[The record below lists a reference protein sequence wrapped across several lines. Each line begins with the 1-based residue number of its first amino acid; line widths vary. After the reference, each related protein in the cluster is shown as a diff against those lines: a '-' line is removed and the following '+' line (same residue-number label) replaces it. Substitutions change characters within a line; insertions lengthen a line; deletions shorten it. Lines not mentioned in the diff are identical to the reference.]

1 MQNIIIGKRS
11 NLTFNLKQQI
21 KINKIFSSNDILSNK
36 FFNYLKNANEP
47 INIIFNSFFP
57 LFLMNNFNPK
67 TFIEK
72 SHLVPLVFIDN
83 IKKGIKKNKKLKI
96 NKIILS
102 SSASIYQLD
111 DYSDTTSD
119 RSYYASIKQ
128 LNEKTFTNFCKNFKI
143 DLIIARIF
151 NIYGGKDQFSIIA
164 KLINSYKKKSKVFIN
179 NRGNSVRDYI
189 NVKDVVLIYKKLLI
203 SKINGKID
211 VGSGIAYSLKELIK
225 FIGREKLNLEYD
237 KVSQNLISD
246 VSIANTTL
254 LKKLNINLKYDILSF
269 FENELNIKGKK
280 VLNHYGRSRQNT
292 ILLSPPSISSLEK
305 NSVQNAMQSN
315 WIAPVGPDI
324 NRFEKYLSQKMNNYG
339 SVALNSGTS
348 ALHLALKLLNIKQN
362 DYIIC
367 QSFTFAGSVFPIIY
381 EKAIPVFVDSDPF
394 SWNIDPILLEKTI
407 LDLKK
412 KRIKPKAIIVVDLYG
427 MPANYIEL
435 NKISKKYSIPLIEDA
450 AEALGSTFNNKSCGT
465 FGKFGVLSFNGNKI
479 ITTGGGGALISK
491 NNSYI
496 NKAKFLSQQSR
507 EKKIYY
513 EHKHIGYNYRLS
525 NVSASIG
532 FGQIQKL
539 ENFVNK
545 RRSNFE
551 IYKNF
556 LQEYDFIDYQKEFH
570 EKNYKSYSNR
580 WLSTFNFNIKN
591 SNKFINS
598 LIKSM
603 AKNNI
608 EVRPLWKPMHLQP
621 IFKKLKVYS
630 NGVSANLFKSG
641 ICLPSG
647 NYLSNNDLD
656 KILSIL
662 KKCIKKI

>member
-11 NLTFNLKQQI
+11 NLTSNLKQQI

-36 FFNYLKNANEP
+36 FFNYLIKTNEP

-57 LFLMNNFNPK
+57 LYLMNNFNAK

-83 IKKGIKKNKKLKI
+83 VKKGIIKNKNMQI

-111 DYSDTTSD
+111 DDSDIVSD
-119 RSYYASIKQ
+119 RSYYASIKE
-128 LNEKTFTNFCKNFKI
+128 LNEKTFSNFCKNYKI

-151 NIYGGKDQFSIIA
+151 NVFGGKDQFSIIA
-164 KLINSYKKKSKVFIN
+164 KLINSYKQNAKVLIFN
-179 NRGNSVRDYI
+179 KGSSVRDYI
-189 NVKDVVLIYKKLLI
+189 YVKDVVLVYEKLLI

-211 VGSGIAYSLKELIK
+211 VGSGISYSLSELIR
-225 FIGREKLNLEYD
+225 FIGRKNLNIKYH
-237 KVSQNLISD
+237 KSSKNLLSD
-246 VSIANTTL
+246 VSTANTSL
-254 LKKLNINLKYDILSF
+254 IKKLGINLKYDILSF
-269 FENELNIKGKK
+269 LEKELNIKGKK
-280 VLNHYGRSRQNT
+280 ILNHNERSRKNT

-315 WIAPVGPDI
+315 WIAPIGPDI
-324 NRFEKYLSQKMNNYG
+324 NRFEMYLSQKMNNYG
-339 SVALNSGTS
+339 SIALNSGTS
-348 ALHLALKLLNIKQN
+348 AIHLALKLLDIKQN

-367 QSFTFAGSVFPIIY
+367 QSFTFAGSVFPIMY
-381 EKAIPVFVDSDPF
+381 EKAIPVFVDSDTT

-407 LDLKK
+407 VDLKK
-412 KRIKPKAIIVVDLYG
+412 KNIKPKAIIAVDLYG
-427 MPANYIEL
+427 MPANYFLL
-435 NKISKKYSIPLIEDA
+435 NRIAKKYSIPLIEDA
-450 AEALGSTFNNKSCGT
+450 AEALGSSFNNKSCGT

-491 NNSYI
+491 NVSYI
-496 NKAKFLSQQSR
+496 KKAKFLSQQAR
-507 EKKIYY
+507 EKKLYY
-513 EHKHIGYNYRLS
+513 EHNQIGYNYRLS
-525 NVSASIG
+525 NVLASIG

-539 ENFVNK
+539 ENYVNK

-556 LQEYDFIDYQKEFH
+556 LQEYDFVNYQKEF
-570 EKNYKSYSNR
+570 ENKKYKSYSNR

-598 LIKSM
+598 LIRSM
-603 AKNNI
+603 AKNSI

-621 IFKKLKVYS
+621 VFKKFKIYS
-630 NGVSANLFKSG
+630 NGVSEKLFLSG

-647 NYLSNNDLD
+647 NQLNDNDLD
-656 KILSIL
+656 KIISIL
-662 KKCIKKI
+662 KESLRKV